1 MANYWSLI
9 VLLTAAAICSSHAY
23 ERDDELSIDSFDPQ
37 SFTEEEP
44 IEDNED
50 NLASEED
57 EQNIQKLFY
66 GWKNFDE
73 QEKKDFLEILSII
86 SKPSSKASSTEY
98 ELKNGKRY
106 YKSVQFR
113 MAKSS
118 AVVSIRGHWE
128 MEANNDNRKSWI
140 GLFKV
145 GASDDEGI
153 AYAKTNGRAKGYVQ
167 FNNIHLETMKGGYHK
182 NAYELRFFKQGRE
195 RSIKPSEAN
204 KLRVEFMNARRY
216 HDDDDEKTE
225 KYMKLATTV
234 GTVLERVEADGEARR
249 SGQHSQ
255 KQMLEAWL
263 RFDEEEQEF
272 LHQVLVEYKEREQM
286 KEEEEEEEE
295 DMETMESTTQNDGKI
310 KLRIELIK
318 ATASFTPLLNITK
331 AIQEDTPTVAV
342 YHTANI
348 QE

>member
-23 ERDDELSIDSFDPQ
+23 ERDDVLSTNSYDPQ
-37 SFTEEEP
+37 SFTEEE
-44 IEDNED
+44 DNED
-50 NLASEED
+50 NLHSEED

-73 QEKKDFLEILSII
+73 QEKEDFLEILSII

-113 MAKSS
+113 MAKSN

-204 KLRVEFMNARRY
+204 KLRVEFMNTRRY

-225 KYMKLATTV
+225 KYMKLATKV
-234 GTVLERVEADGEARR
+234 GTILERVEADGEARR
-249 SGQHSQ
+249 SGQYSQ

-286 KEEEEEEEE
+286 KEEEEEEE
-295 DMETMESTTQNDGKI
+295 DMETMVNDGKI
-310 KLRIELIK
+310 KLRIELVK

-331 AIQEDTPTVAV
+331 AIQGDTPTVAV